1 MEVKIT
7 QNTENALLH
16 RKEVHF
22 VVIGEA
28 ALKRDELK
36 VELCKSINLN
46 PEATIVVSIKQH
58 FGSRKCTGVAHVY
71 ESKELLLKNESR
83 YLLERHKI
91 IEKAEKKT
99 KAVKGKK

>member
-7 QNTENALLH
+7 QTNENALLH

-22 VVIGEA
+22 IVLGEA

-46 PEATIVVSIKQH
+46 PEATIIVSIKQH

-71 ESKELLLKNESR
+71 ESKDMLLNNENR

-91 IEKAEKKT
+91 VEKVVKET
-99 KAVKGKK
+99 KAAKGKK